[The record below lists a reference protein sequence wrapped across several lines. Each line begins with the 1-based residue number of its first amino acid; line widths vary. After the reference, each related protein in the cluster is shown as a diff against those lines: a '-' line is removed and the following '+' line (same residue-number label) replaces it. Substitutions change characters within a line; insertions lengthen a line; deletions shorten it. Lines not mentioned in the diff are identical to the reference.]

1 MVAFLAMGGVN
12 AVEINR
18 QPAYATDLVSKFTG
32 ASTNLVGACNDF
44 YFEFRWWGATPE
56 AFDIDCDDIVLEVKR
71 IAPLPEKT

>member
-1 MVAFLAMGGVN
+1 MVAFLATGGVN

-44 YFEFRWWGATPE
+44 
-56 AFDIDCDDIVLEVKR
+56 
-71 IAPLPEKT
+71 